1 MWRSEPHTPV
11 ASTRTI
17 ASSRASSSGSGRSS
31 IRTSPGAWKL
41 TACMEGA
48 RYNVRAV
55 IHALVMI
62 KAEREAMHSL
72 GGKLADVEGVTEA
85 FSVTGEWDFVAIM
98 RLRQAEEL
106 AELVTGTLSRIRGIR
121 ETHTM
126 VAFEV
131 YSQHDLESLF
141 SIGA

>member
-1 MWRSEPHTPV
+1 M
-11 ASTRTI
+11 
-17 ASSRASSSGSGRSS
+17 
-31 IRTSPGAWKL
+31 
-41 TACMEGA
+41 
-48 RYNVRAV
+48 
-55 IHALVMI
+55 IHAFVLI

-72 GGKLADVEGVTEA
+72 GGKLADVDGVTEA
-85 FSVTGEWDFVAIM
+85 YSITGEWDFVAII

-106 AELVTGTLSRIRGIR
+106 AELVTGRLSRIRGIR

-131 YSQHDLESLF
+131 FSQHDLEAMF